1 MIVFVFVYWHKSR
14 SRSCLKEKISA
25 SFERVGKKITYD
37 FVYFY
42 DLEQPVAQFFC
53 NNNIVFKKN
62 LLFKQVLAFDKM
74 S

>member
-1 MIVFVFVYWHKSR
+1 MIVFVFVYWHKSS

-42 DLEQPVAQFFC
+42 DLEQLVTQFFFTT
-53 NNNIVFKKN
+53 I
-62 LLFKQVLAFDKM
+62 LFSRRIFCLNR